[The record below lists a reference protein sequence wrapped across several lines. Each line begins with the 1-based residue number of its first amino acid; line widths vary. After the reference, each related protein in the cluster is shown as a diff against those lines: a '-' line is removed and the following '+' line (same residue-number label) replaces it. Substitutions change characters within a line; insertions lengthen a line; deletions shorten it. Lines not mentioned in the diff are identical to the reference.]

1 MGKDKQKIL
10 FFYNE
15 EWEKEY
21 FKRGIGDGLPAGQ
34 AGFEVEFLQGR
45 VQDHSSFKDDKAEI
59 LSVFVGSHVDASV
72 FDKFPNLKY
81 IAARSTG
88 FDNIDIEEAKKR
100 GIVVSNV
107 PAYGS
112 VTVAEFAFALLLTV
126 SRKVFPA
133 YNQILEQ
140 GSFEKE
146 GLRGFDL
153 DGKVLGVVGVGKI
166 GQNVIKIANGFGMKV
181 IAFDR
186 TPNDDLAQEKNFEY
200 VEFDELLQK
209 SDVITLHVPYNSQ
222 THHLINKEAFAKMK
236 EGVVIINTSRGG
248 VIETSALVK
257 ALQEGVVAGAG
268 LDVLEAEI
276 YMGNKL
282 GLLQEENSSDEDVD
296 TVLHNQYLIDHSDV
310 IITPHN
316 AFNTQE
322 AVERIFDV
330 TVGNIQRFGDGEVVN
345 EVI

>member
-1 MGKDKQKIL
+1 MYTL

-15 EWEKEY
+15 EWEKDY
-21 FKRGIGDGLPAGQ
+21 FQKGIGDG
-34 AGFEVEFLQGR
+34 FEVKYLKGR
-45 VQDHSSFKDDKAEI
+45 VQDHPDFKDDGAEI

-81 IAARSTG
+81 VVTRSTG
-88 FDNIDIEEAKKR
+88 FDHIDIEEAKKR

-126 SRKVFPA
+126 SRKVFLA
-133 YNQILEQ
+133 YDQVLEQ

-153 DGKVLGVVGVGKI
+153 NEKTLGVVGTGKI
-166 GQNVIKIANGFGMKV
+166 GQHVIQIAKGFGMKV
-181 IAFDR
+181 LAFDL
-186 TPNDDLAQEKNFEY
+186 NKDEEFAKEKGFEY
-200 VEFDELLQK
+200 VELDDLLTRA
-209 SDVITLHVPYNSQ
+209 DVISLHLPYNPH
-222 THHLINKEAFAKMK
+222 THNIINKDAFEKMK

-248 VIETSALVK
+248 VIETEALVY
-257 ALQEGVVAGAG
+257 ALKNGIVAGAG
-268 LDVLEAEI
+268 LDVLESEI
-276 YMGNKL
+276 YMGKEL
-282 GLLQEENSSDEDVD
+282 DLLRNENATEEDLD
-296 TVLHNQYLIDHSDV
+296 TVLHNQYLIEHPNV

-322 AVERIFDV
+322 AIERIFD
-330 TVGNIQRFGDGEVVN
+330 TTIESIKSFKKGELIN
-345 EVI
+345 EVKNNV